1 MNERNHADATPIESQ
16 PSVESEGL
24 FGGVRQMAKEIFIK
38 DIKNPAFPSRFVVLL
53 KALVESDVGPKPA
66 RQK

>member
-1 MNERNHADATPIESQ
+1 MQPESPDKLDAPQLGIFTSIKKMISEVNSQNILSVAPYPTRYIE
-16 PSVESEGL
+16 
-24 FGGVRQMAKEIFIK
+24 I
-38 DIKNPAFPSRFVVLL
+38 L